1 MPRYPEYQI
10 HDLDTYGYG
19 RIIQTIDGKFYD
31 GWGNTVVFT
40 LFGQEVSINVEGVK
54 EDSTDGGNV
63 NVTNTNTNNKNLI
76 QDLQDQIDE
85 LTTMVNNNS
94 INTVPVGTIVMWG
107 GSSNFLP
114 NGWILCDGR
123 ILEKNNS
130 VELRQQLID
139 QNYPFGNSSTTMG
152 TQGEVF
158 DPKIPDLR
166 ERFVVGAGGSY
177 TVGNSGGF
185 NLIQTAMR
193 DKTALILTTNSINCT
208 FVSAT
213 VNGSAAN
220 LTPNGSNVHI
230 NSGIY
235 EIFTVGFPS
244 PTNVNITI
252 SYNCSANCTVYIETY
267 SSSVY
272 LKTTEGTKDV
282 SNLSIYSRPSNSG
295 AEYISVKIKTSV
307 PVTIT
312 NIKITMTNP
321 GLNSST
327 TTRVYSVNNI
337 TTSASSPSQENY
349 ISNVENRPPYY
360 AICYIIKS
368 MNLKLD
374 FSKK

>member
-31 GWGNTVVFT
+31 GWGNTVIFT

-63 NVTNTNTNNKNLI
+63 NVTNTDDKNLL
-76 QDLQDQIDE
+76 QDLQDQIDK
-85 LTTMVNNNS
+85 LTTVVNINS
-94 INTVPVGTIVMWG
+94 INTVPVGTIIMWG

-114 NGWILCDGR
+114 DGWILCDGR
-123 ILEKNNS
+123 ILDKNNT

-139 QNYPFGNSSTTMG
+139 QKYPFGNSNNTTTMG
-152 TQGEVF
+152 SDLDIL

-166 ERFVVGAGGSY
+166 ERFVVGAGSSY
-177 TVGNSGGF
+177 TVGNFGGS
-185 NLIQTAMR
+185 NQIQTAMR
-193 DKTALILTTNSINCT
+193 DKTAVILTTNSINCT
-208 FVSAT
+208 FASAT
-213 VNGSAAN
+213 VNGSTAN
-220 LTPNGSNVHI
+220 LTPNGSSVHI

-235 EIFTVGFPS
+235 EIYTIGFPS

-272 LKTTEGTKDV
+272 LKTTEGTKDA
-282 SNLSIYSRPSNSG
+282 SGLSIYSRPSQSG
-295 AEYISVKIKTSV
+295 GEYISVKIKTSV
-307 PVTIT
+307 PVTIS

-321 GLNSST
+321 GMNNST

-360 AICYIIKS
+360 ALCYIIKS
-368 MNLKLD
+368 MNLTSD
-374 FSKK
+374 FIKK